1 VDALELFLREHAIA
15 HSAQVAAGE
24 QRSSEDFILRHLD
37 EAQMRARPHGLNSL
51 AWLVWHMA
59 RSEDV
64 GINVV
69 IAGQRQVFDEGDWA
83 ARLNVTRRD
92 VGTGMSADEVA
103 ELSEQ
108 IRIPELR
115 LYRAAVGRRTR
126 EVVAALPPAAWGEIV
141 EAAETAR
148 ARSQG
153 AYGPGAEWL
162 ERFCTGKS
170 KAWYFYWIAV
180 GHNHLHLG
188 QARWVR
194 KLLLGKGQV

>member
-1 VDALELFLREHAIA
+1 
-15 HSAQVAAGE
+15 
-24 QRSSEDFILRHLD
+24 
-37 EAQMRARPHGLNSL
+37 MRARPHGLNSL

-69 IAGQRQVFDEGDWA
+69 IAGRRQVFDEGDWA

-126 EVVAALPPAAWGEIV
+126 EVVAALPPAAWGGLV
-141 EAAETAR
+141 EAAAAAR
-148 ARSQG
+148 GRAPG
-153 AYGPGAEWL
+153 GYGPG
-162 ERFCTGKS
+162 G
-170 KAWYFYWIAV
+170 
-180 GHNHLHLG
+180 G
-188 QARWVR
+188 
-194 KLLLGKGQV
+194 

>member
-1 VDALELFLREHAIA
+1 MWGRGCRPTRWRNSANRSAFLNC
-15 HSAQVAAGE
+15 G
-24 QRSSEDFILRHLD
+24 F
-37 EAQMRARPHGLNSL
+37 
-51 AWLVWHMA
+51 
-59 RSEDV
+59 
-64 GINVV
+64 
-69 IAGQRQVFDEGDWA
+69 
-83 ARLNVTRRD
+83 T
-92 VGTGMSADEVA
+92 
-103 ELSEQ
+103 
-108 IRIPELR
+108 
-115 LYRAAVGRRTR
+115 GRRWDGGR
-126 EVVAALPPAAWGEIV
+126 GKSWPPSRRRRGGGAGGRRRGERGPPPPPAGWGEIV

>member
-1 VDALELFLREHAIA
+1 MWGRGCRPTRWRNSANRSVFLNCGFTGRWWDGGRGKSWRLSRRRRGA
-15 HSAQVAAGE
+15 
-24 QRSSEDFILRHLD
+24 RSS
-37 EAQMRARPHGLNSL
+37 RPRRPRGL
-51 AWLVWHMA
+51 
-59 RSEDV
+59 
-64 GINVV
+64 
-69 IAGQRQVFDEGDWA
+69 
-83 ARLNVTRRD
+83 
-92 VGTGMSADEVA
+92 
-103 ELSEQ
+103 
-108 IRIPELR
+108 
-115 LYRAAVGRRTR
+115 GRRGPTVR
-126 EVVAALPPAAWGEIV
+126 GPGGWGGCGRGRRGEIG

-148 ARSQG
+148 ARSKG

>member
-1 VDALELFLREHAIA
+1 MDALELFLREHAIA
-15 HSAQVAAGE
+15 HSGQVAAGE
-24 QRSSEDFILRHLD
+24 QRSSEDFIIRHLD

-92 VGTGMSADEVA
+92 VGTGMSPDEVA

-115 LYRAAVGRRTR
+115 RYRAAVGRRTR
-126 EVVAALPPAAWGEIV
+126 EVVAVLPPAAWGEIV
-141 EAAETAR
+141 DAAATAR
-148 ARSQG
+148 ARAEG

>member
-1 VDALELFLREHAIA
+1 MWGRGCRPTRWRNSANRSAFLNC
-15 HSAQVAAGE
+15 G
-24 QRSSEDFILRHLD
+24 F
-37 EAQMRARPHGLNSL
+37 
-51 AWLVWHMA
+51 
-59 RSEDV
+59 
-64 GINVV
+64 
-69 IAGQRQVFDEGDWA
+69 
-83 ARLNVTRRD
+83 T
-92 VGTGMSADEVA
+92 
-103 ELSEQ
+103 
-108 IRIPELR
+108 
-115 LYRAAVGRRTR
+115 GRRR
-126 EVVAALPPAAWGEIV
+126 GVGAPPPPAAWGEIV

-170 KAWYFYWIAV
+170 KAWYFYWISV